1 MFVLFIVLENP
12 NLALRFFF
20 SEVLNKYVG
29 ESEANI
35 RLADIRVITNR
46 PFPISPGPLY
56 QNEVECSAF
65 DVDIILHSYANET
78 HFHKK

>member
-1 MFVLFIVLENP
+1 MFLKILIQLYV
-12 NLALRFFF
+12 FFF

-35 RLADIRVITNR
+35 RLADIRDGVVTNR